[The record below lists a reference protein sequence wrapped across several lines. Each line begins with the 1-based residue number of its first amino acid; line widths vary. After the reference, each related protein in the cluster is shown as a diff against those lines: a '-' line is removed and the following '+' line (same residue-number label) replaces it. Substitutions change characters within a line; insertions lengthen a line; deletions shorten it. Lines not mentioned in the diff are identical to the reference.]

1 MSVLDKYVQNIFTWF
16 NHVTLMTWRVFIG
29 SLIVVH
35 SLQTEPDQKNLQIT
49 VQHLA
54 QDQLQ
59 LEANIK
65 VGSKASATCA

>member
-1 MSVLDKYVQNIFTWF
+1 
-16 NHVTLMTWRVFIG
+16 MTWRVFIG

-65 VGSKASATCA
+65 VGSKALATCIRWSCL